1 MLKYRE
7 YTSLES
13 YYNCEIMQ
21 FKGGNPIK
29 SIGKAFENTIGGLTG
44 GLIGRDPN
52 KAAREEAERQ
62 REAERARV
70 AEAEAKAK
78 QEKEYNEKLIGDTK
92 TIENAKTQQQPK
104 AMTKTTTDFSKSIK
118 LGEQEEEDKLK
129 KVLKAGRF

>member
-92 TIENAKTQQQPK
+92 TIENAKTQQPK
-104 AMTKTTTDFSKSIK
+104 AMTKTTTDFSKSVK